1 MSSAEGQDYLASAIF
16 RAFCTYK
23 TNYEKDSVELLQE
36 VYEKPAVDKNKGIVY
51 KVQFTTRSMKLDNP
65 GAVYKDLSDVD
76 YYEHNG
82 MFKYTAGCFTTKAEA
97 DSYLQEVIAKGY
109 NGAFV
114 VKFENGVRK

>member
-1 MSSAEGQDYLASAIF
+1 
-16 RAFCTYK
+16 
-23 TNYEKDSVELLQE
+23 
-36 VYEKPAVDKNKGIVY
+36 
-51 KVQFTTRSMKLDNP
+51 MKLDNP

-82 MFKYTAGCFTTKAEA
+82 MFKYTAGCFATRKEA